1 MTPENR
7 KKLAALICEQKD
19 SILSEWRA
27 RVRPL
32 LSTATLEVPA
42 LDDEMP
48 LFLDELAKRILDVD
62 APHSWV
68 EEAVTDN
75 KISETATDHGQQRYR
90 IGYDIVEV
98 IKEYGILREVLYER
112 AESNGLVIGGKGGH
126 ALNVAF
132 NKAAATAVESFQ
144 REKELEIRKRRREYL
159 SFIMHDL
166 KTPLNAI
173 TVAAHVIEQTIDD
186 PSMVAEMVQ
195 VVLRGADQ
203 LDEQLQ
209 KTIKLEKASVE
220 EGVDDL
226 VPRSFEAW
234 PIVQS
239 VIDEYRLAASDA
251 RTSLHN
257 LVPANFTVY
266 ADAVALKTIFR
277 NLISNAI
284 KYSPGGK
291 VVIGVT
297 TTPEDNVEFWVRDTG
312 DGIPHERLAKIFEKM
327 EPDPLKKGSTGLGL
341 FMVKKLVESH
351 GGKVT
356 VESAIGEGSTF
367 RVFLPRKM
375 KSRSDG
381 ATPMKAMGA

>member
-1 MTPENR
+1 M
-7 KKLAALICEQKD
+7 AALICEQKD
-19 SILSEWRA
+19 AILSEWHE

-32 LSTATLEVPA
+32 LSATTLEVPA
-42 LDDEMP
+42 LDNEMP
-48 LFLDELAKRILDVD
+48 LFLDELAKRILDID

-75 KISETATDHGQQRYR
+75 KISETATGHGQQRFR

-98 IKEYGILREVLYER
+98 IKEYGILREVLYEI
-112 AESNGLVIGGKGGH
+112 AEGAGLIIGGKGGH

-144 REKELEIRKRRREYL
+144 KEKELEIRKRRREYL

-173 TVAAHVIEQTIDD
+173 MVAAHVIEQTVDD
-186 PSMVAEMVQ
+186 PSMVSEMVQ
-195 VVLRGADQ
+195 VVLRGAEQ

-220 EGVDDL
+220 EGVEDL

-239 VIDEYRLAASDA
+239 VIDEFRLVSTDA
-251 RTSLHN
+251 RTSVHN

-297 TTPEDNVEFWVRDTG
+297 TAPEDTVEFWVRDTG
-312 DGIPHERLAKIFEKM
+312 DGIPQERLDKIFEKM

-341 FMVKKLVESH
+341 FMVKKLAEAH
-351 GGKVT
+351 EGKVT
-356 VESAIGEGSTF
+356 VKSMPGEGSTF
-367 RVFLPRKM
+367 RIFLPRRKQHREDGVPSL
-375 KSRSDG
+375 KAVAAHSRN
-381 ATPMKAMGA
+381 